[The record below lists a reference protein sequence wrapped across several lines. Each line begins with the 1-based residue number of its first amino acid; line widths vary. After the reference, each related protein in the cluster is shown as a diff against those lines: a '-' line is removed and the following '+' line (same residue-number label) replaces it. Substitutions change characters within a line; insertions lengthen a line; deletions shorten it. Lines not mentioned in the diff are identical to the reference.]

1 MKIKEIKLYGF
12 KSFCDETRILLNTGI
27 TAFVGPNGSGKSN
40 IFDALR
46 WIFGEQSM
54 KALRCDKMEDLVYES
69 VDSKNDA
76 SFTDV
81 SVIIENE
88 DYFPQFG
95 SEFEIRRRFYKS
107 GESEFFLNRV
117 KCRLQ
122 DIQALFLNSGTL
134 TYSFLELAEIEKII
148 HGDTKEMFDDV
159 SGILK
164 YRERREQTKRRL
176 EATEQDLI
184 RLEDIISEMQ
194 RGLRSLKRQ
203 VRQTRLYQELKEEYK
218 TLSLYIIK
226 NQYNTT
232 LQELARVQM
241 QTNNQESQR
250 QAVLQQIKKLENDR
264 EILKKEMAQI
274 EITKKETL
282 SHIAAIDDTIR
293 DIQNR
298 IEAKNEEAK
307 QITLS
312 CERMLA
318 SIKEKEEILHNN
330 TKRLSDSRHT
340 HEEIVHKISQLNVT
354 VSNERKQLEE
364 KNRQYFSLKEN
375 LKQREEILTVLLS
388 KIQSSKNETAKLQF
402 EKENKETILSRIL
415 DEHNAHNQEFDSKV
429 RLKKDIEDQLDTVI
443 KQQGEA
449 VTRLE
454 QINRKL
460 SDFNDTL
467 RELETDLQKRQEE
480 ITDCKVIIDTLNH
493 RLKEKGSNKEIEK
506 RFSNKTRGLLRNN
519 LEVAEGYESVIDI
532 CLGDLLD
539 FYLLTQFE
547 PHDFENL
554 PDGRFGFI
562 STKTASQKNEVPD
575 VTNDVQPIT
584 QFVTFKSKH
593 GMLQEHICNYF
604 LTSDLKSAHELS
616 QKYHNC
622 GFVTRDGML
631 VRKGIIIIEKGE
643 FGYFKIRES
652 LKQYQA
658 NLETLQN
665 ELLFIHEEK
674 KRLEEGIE
682 KTKKNIEEEKDKL
695 FTINVTKSEHSLKLH
710 EVSKDIE
717 KMRQESE
724 HLSTDQNT
732 LKKEVESLV
741 EQVHTITETIQNAEQ
756 EVQGIQNEKA
766 QLSNTITQM
775 SEEIDEHNSSLNE
788 MTLESVIFEER
799 RNSTEKTIEQLNNEN
814 QVIEKEIATLKE
826 NTEAK
831 NLAQINEALA
841 ALKQNLESKNQEKV
855 EHESQLPEKL
865 SEEFNVRQNTIYDE
879 LTEKQKIH
887 EEMQNSIMEL
897 KYQLFQLTHKKD
909 EHIRDVQEKFHID
922 LTNYVPDEVLEAEDK
937 LAQVKGKL
945 EKLGEVNPLSLELY
959 ESEKKRLDEFL
970 SQRDDIITAKRNLL
984 KSIDELD
991 QRAQERFIGIFEQV
1005 KKEFNY
1011 VFSNFF
1017 EGGGADLI
1025 LTDQDNPLT
1034 SQIEIVVRMGGKKL
1048 KTISQLSGGQRTL
1061 LAVSLLLA
1069 FYLVKPAPFC
1079 ILDEIDAPLD
1089 DANVVKFNQF
1099 LRNLSQRTQVI
1110 IITHN
1115 RATMEYTDYL
1125 YGVTMEKP
1133 RQSKIISARL
1143 ADLEKIGAL
1152 E

>member
-1 MKIKEIKLYGF
+1 MKIKEIKLYSF
-12 KSFCDETRILLNTGI
+12 KSFSDETRILLNTGI

-54 KALRCDKMEDLVYES
+54 KALRCDKMEDLIYES

-95 SEFEIRRRFYKS
+95 GEFEIRRRFYKT

-176 EATEQDLI
+176 EVTDQDLV

-241 QTNNQESQR
+241 QINNQESQR
-250 QAVLQQIKKLENDR
+250 QAVLQKMKKLENDR
-264 EILKKEMAQI
+264 EVLKKEMAQI

-282 SHIAAIDDTIR
+282 SHIALIDEAIR
-293 DIQNR
+293 DIQNK
-298 IEAKNEEAK
+298 IEVKNEEAK

-312 CERMLA
+312 CARMLA
-318 SIKEKEEILHNN
+318 TIKEKEEIIHNN
-330 TKRLSDSRHT
+330 TKRLLDSKNT
-340 HEEIVHKISQLNVT
+340 LEEIANKISHLDVT
-354 VSNERKQLEE
+354 IGNERKQLEK
-364 KNRQYFSLKEN
+364 KNEQYFALKEN
-375 LKQREEILTVLLS
+375 LKQKDEIIKGVLN
-388 KIQSSKNETAKLQF
+388 KIQSSKNEAAKLQF
-402 EKENKETILSRIL
+402 EKENKETILSRIYE
-415 DEHNAHNQEFDSKV
+415 EHNTHKQELDSKI
-429 RLKKDIEDQLDTVI
+429 RLKKDLANQLDAVI
-443 KQQGEA
+443 KQQEDA

-454 QINRKL
+454 QANRKL
-460 SDFNDTL
+460 ADLEISFG
-467 RELETDLQKRQEE
+467 ELETDLQKRQEE
-480 ITDCKVIIDTLNH
+480 IADCKVTIDTLNH
-493 RLKEKGSNKEIEK
+493 RFKEKGSNKEIEK
-506 RFSNKTRGLLRNN
+506 RFDKKTKGLLRNN

-547 PHDFENL
+547 PHDFKNL
-554 PDGRFGFI
+554 PEGRFGFI
-562 STKTASQKNEVPD
+562 NTRIAPHEKKIPEVP
-575 VTNDVQPIT
+575 NDVLPIT
-584 QFVTFKSKH
+584 QFVKFKSKYEL
-593 GMLQEHICNYF
+593 LQEYISNYF
-604 LTSDLKSAHELS
+604 LTNDCKSAHELS
-616 QKYHNC
+616 KKYHNC
-622 GFVTRDGML
+622 GFVTREGML
-631 VRKGIIIIEKGE
+631 FRNGIIIIEKGE
-643 FGYFKIRES
+643 IGFFKIRES

-665 ELLFIHEEK
+665 EILFIHEEK
-674 KRLEEGIE
+674 KRLEEEIE
-682 KTKKNIEEEKDKL
+682 KMKKSIEEEKDKL
-695 FTINVTKSEHSLKLH
+695 FTINVTKSEHSLKLN
-710 EVSKDIE
+710 EVTKGIE
-717 KMRQESE
+717 KMKQESE
-724 HLSTDQNT
+724 HLSSDQNT
-732 LKKEVESLV
+732 LKKGVESLA
-741 EQVHTITETIQNAEQ
+741 EQVRTIIETIQAAEQ
-756 EVQGIQNEKA
+756 EMQGIENDKA
-766 QLSNTITQM
+766 ELSNTITQV
-775 SEEIDEHNSSLNE
+775 SEEIDESNSNLNE

-799 RNSTEKTIEQLNNEN
+799 KNSVKKTIEQLSNEN
-814 QVIEKEIATLKE
+814 QAIEKEIATLKE

-831 NLAQINEALA
+831 NLAEINKALA
-841 ALKQNLESKNQEKV
+841 AFKQDLETKSQEKV
-855 EHESQLPEKL
+855 EYESKLPEKL
-865 SEEFNVRQNTIYDE
+865 IEEFNVRQNAIYDQ
-879 LTEKQKIH
+879 LTERQKAH

-897 KYQLFQLTHKKD
+897 KYRSFQLTHKKD
-909 EHIRDVQEKFHID
+909 EHIRDTQEKFHVD
-922 LTNYVPDEVLEAEDK
+922 LTNYIPEEVFEAEDK
-937 LAQVKGKL
+937 LAQVRGKL

-959 ESEKKRLDEFL
+959 ESEKNRLDEFL

-984 KSIDELD
+984 KSIEELD

-1125 YGVTMEKP
+1125 YGVTMEKL